1 MKVKKLWLVSLLIL
15 TGIVFLPGCAKY
27 SEHGNLQNV
36 GMLTEKPIQEEA
48 WERKAYHGLLEISE
62 AFDVEVY
69 LKEEIQTEYE
79 VAKAVDEFVQKGVN
93 LIFGHSHLYGKYFM
107 DIAELYPDV
116 HFVYFNGKSYADNVT
131 SLNFNPYA
139 MAFFGGMVAGEM
151 TSSNHV
157 GIIAAYEWQAEIE
170 GFYEGVKYQ
179 NARAK
184 VHINYLNR
192 NDKQKVMEIYDE
204 MKEDAVDVYYPAGDT
219 FSRDVIHQAS
229 KDKLYAIGYLTD
241 QSEVDP
247 KTVLTSTVEQIDELY
262 QRIAEKYNERGLQ
275 GEVLSLDFQDGLIVL
290 GEFSADVPQQFQRT
304 MRKAIED
311 YKEQDIL
318 PLNNGK

>member
-1 MKVKKLWLVSLLIL
+1 
-15 TGIVFLPGCAKY
+15 
-27 SEHGNLQNV
+27 
-36 GMLTEKPIQEEA
+36 
-48 WERKAYHGLLEISE
+48 
-62 AFDVEVY
+62 
-69 LKEEIQTEYE
+69 
-79 VAKAVDEFVQKGVN
+79 
-93 LIFGHSHLYGKYFM
+93 
-107 DIAELYPDV
+107 
-116 HFVYFNGKSYADNVT
+116 
-131 SLNFNPYA
+131 

-192 NDKQKVMEIYDE
+192 NDKKKAMEIYDE

-247 KTVLTSTVEQIDELY
+247 KTVLTSTVEQIDQLY
-262 QRIAEKYNERGLQ
+262 QRIAEKYNERELQ
-275 GEVLSLDFQDGLIVL
+275 GEVLSLDFQDDLIVL
-290 GEFSADVPQQFQRT
+290 GEFSADVPQQFQQT
-304 MRKAIED
+304 VRKAIED
-311 YKEQDIL
+311 YKENDIL
-318 PLNNGK
+318 PLSNEK